1 MGWHHGRMSQ
11 PMEPAR
17 AHEVLVSVDVET
29 SGPSPSVASLL
40 SIGACLVDDPTEALY
55 VELRPRPDR
64 GWDDAAARVH
74 GLDRGRLERD
84 GLEPHDAMARLVA
97 WLDRVAAGGQAV
109 FVGLNAGFDW
119 MFVADAL
126 WDAVGRNPFGHAPL
140 DLKALY
146 MGRDGI
152 DAWARTTRRDMLRRY
167 PVAEPLTHHAL
178 DDARSQ
184 AAIAR
189 RLLRDPR

>member
-1 MGWHHGRMSQ
+1 M
-11 PMEPAR
+11 
-17 AHEVLVSVDVET
+17 SVDVET

-40 SIGACLVDDPTEALY
+40 SIGACLVDDPATSIYL
-55 VELRPRPDR
+55 ELRPEADR
-64 GWDDAAARVH
+64 AWDGGAAAVH
-74 GLDRGRLERD
+74 GLDRGRLERE
-84 GLEPHDAMARLVA
+84 GLPLADAMGRFAG
-97 WLDRVAAGGQAV
+97 WLDAVAMGGRCV
-109 FVGLNAGFDW
+109 FVGLNAAFDW
-119 MFVADAL
+119 MFVSDAL
-126 WDAVGRNPFGHAPL
+126 WRTVGRNPFGHAPL

-167 PVAEPLTHHAL
+167 PVSEPLTHHAL

-189 RLLRDPR
+189 RLLHDPR